1 MEVVG
6 VDVAGIGAGGGVV
19 GAGELGGCRP
29 LRGPL
34 PRACWRAIPRACVRL
49 SAKLRICVLAP
60 WEGSPGTF
68 VGSPWLAPKEGKGT
82 PGPKEGNP
90 WP

>member
-49 SAKLRICVLAP
+49 SAKLRICVRVRVVFLNWGLDMYELSTSLP
-60 WEGSPGTF
+60 
-68 VGSPWLAPKEGKGT
+68 T
-82 PGPKEGNP
+82 PERKQG
-90 WP
+90 

>member
-34 PRACWRAIPRACVRL
+34 PRASWKAIPRACVGL
-49 SAKLRICVLAP
+49 SAKLRICVRVRVVFLN
-60 WEGSPGTF
+60 WGLDMYELRTY
-68 VGSPWLAPKEGKGT
+68 L
-82 PGPKEGNP
+82 
-90 WP
+90 

>member
-1 MEVVG
+1 MGVGAGVEVVG

-49 SAKLRICVLAP
+49 SAKLRICVRVRVVFLNWGLDMYELSAY
-60 WEGSPGTF
+60 
-68 VGSPWLAPKEGKGT
+68 L
-82 PGPKEGNP
+82 
-90 WP
+90 